1 MLLTDKLLGFL
12 NRVFSKDPDQFLAFR
27 IDYDGGMSWKVFE
40 GRLYTNVSG
49 GSGTDLNIDLSAYTL
64 STLAAYI
71 ATQDGYSVS
80 SNVTDSRAIRTA
92 QILIDGTNSPAASNG
107 NCLYAYSSLTWSYMH
122 ANAMQLVK
130 AKTDIVE
137 MLKQMSLQSAESEW
151 LDDLGDYYGVRRL
164 AGEPDTIYVDRI
176 LLTIVRPKGNNIALA
191 MAIET
196 LTKKTGAIVVDAPMT
211 TITTWWRADGTM
223 TAIGDRQACSTQRSH
238 YGQFDVACGF
248 DLMSGEP
255 ISDMMDRV
263 RAVVEKFRDAGTRMR
278 QLSISGGIED
288 SSSQPDD
295 ENTFSLS
302 VSEMVDARP
311 PIRLLADG
319 TTLVGPV
326 TRIRCDGSIQA
337 NGSTSAA
344 GYAITEGA
352 AQAGAVVDPMDVAAR
367 IDFLDSAICAV
378 FADGAARANG
388 LITAS
393 GDRATALDDAGVT
406 IRIARRLDGRH
417 RVADGMPLATG
428 AWFADGAAQCGVGS
442 ITASAISET
451 FEHLQS

>member
-1 MLLTDKLLGFL
+1 MRLTDKLLGFL
-12 NRVFSKDPDQFLAFR
+12 NRVFSKDPESFLALR
-27 IDYDGGMSWKVFE
+27 LRYDGLMTWKVE
-40 GRLYTNVSG
+40 DGVLSTAISG
-49 GSGTDLNIDLSAYTL
+49 GTGSPLSVGLSAHTIGSL
-64 STLAAYI
+64 SSFLAS
-71 ATQDGYSVS
+71 QPGYSVLYADAAMAARS
-80 SNVTDSRAIRTA
+80 AWV
-92 QILIDGTNSPAASNG
+92 LLDGIGDQDASNG
-107 NCLYAYSSLTWSYMH
+107 DYLRGYTSLHRAFLDADALELRAAS
-122 ANAMQLVK
+122 AE
-130 AKTDIVE
+130 IGE
-137 MLKQMSLQSAESEW
+137 MLKQMAVPSAESEW
-151 LDDLGDYYGVRRL
+151 LDELGGYYAVPRNF
-164 AGEPDTIYVDRI
+164 GETDGRYGPRI
-176 LLTIVRPKGNNIALA
+176 ITEVLRPRGNNICIED
-191 MAIET
+191 AIS
-196 LTKKTGAIVVDAPMT
+196 AAVDRYSVSVTDSPVT
-211 TITTWWRADGTM
+211 TITTWWRADGTT
-223 TAIGDRQACSTQRSH
+223 TAIGDRQAGSIQRSH
-238 YGQFDVACGF
+238 YGQFDVVSGF

-288 SSSQPDD
+288 SSTQPAD

-302 VSEMVDARP
+302 ISEVVDTRP

-344 GYAITEGA
+344 GYAITESA

-388 LITAS
+388 LITAN
-393 GDRATALDDAGVT
+393 GDRTTALDDAGVT
-406 IRIARRLDGRH
+406 IRITRRLDGRH

-428 AWFADGAAQCGVGS
+428 AWLADGATQCGVGA
-442 ITASAISET
+442 ITATAIIET
-451 FEHLQS
+451 FERLQS